1 MIVRL
6 LLTLT
11 VAAAVL
17 AFLLPAFAE
26 KRLDRQVRATL
37 LEIQTAL
44 QNYHVAEELYPVR
57 TPMTGAELI
66 KLLQETGHL
75 SSPPRNPWTGAPY
88 STDDDRSSDV
98 DRIRYR
104 TDELAET
111 YTLEALRPDSDDPH
125 YTLDSTEHPSLE

>member
-1 MIVRL
+1 MIVRV

-11 VAAAVL
+11 IAAVVL
-17 AFLLPAFAE
+17 AFLLPAFSE

-37 LEIQTAL
+37 LEVQQAL
-44 QNYHVAEELYPVR
+44 QNYHVEEELYPVR

-75 SSPPRNPWTGAPY
+75 SSPPFNPWTGAAY
-88 STDDDRSSDV
+88 SSDDDRDS

-111 YTLEALRPDSDDPH
+111 YTLEALRPDSDEPH
-125 YTLDSTEHPSLE
+125 HTLDSTEHPSLE